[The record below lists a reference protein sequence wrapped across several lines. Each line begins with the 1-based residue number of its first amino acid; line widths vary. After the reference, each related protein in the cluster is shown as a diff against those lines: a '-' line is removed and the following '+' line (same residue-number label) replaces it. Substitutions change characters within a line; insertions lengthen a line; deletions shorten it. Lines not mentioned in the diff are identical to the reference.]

1 MDRFVTDTRLPLL
14 ILLSIFEFHA
24 AGRLNG
30 AEFSGLE
37 FAQWKINQGRNQEAD
52 REVFKI
58 KVMAELLAYRCTL
71 IISPCVQDRGLH
83 IV

>member
-1 MDRFVTDTRLPLL
+1 MNKFLLDIRLPFF
-14 ILLSIFEFHA
+14 ILLSMFEFHA

-37 FAQWKINQGRNQEAD
+37 FAQRKINPGRNQEAD

-58 KVMAELLAYRCTL
+58 RVMAELLAYRYTL